1 MFLLDESMKYIF
13 CVLSMICQRVSVPM
27 TLRYFR
33 DKISLVFVVFLQF
46 FTIFCVF
53 SLPFLSFVKSF
64 NQIPTQR
71 KQLRMFYLNFIVLFC
86 PFFFCFQSVF
96 FSFTFTLFFPALYNN
111 LCTKTTLNVVTL
123 LSYSQETGDK
133 KACIVVL

>member
-13 CVLSMICQRVSVPM
+13 CVSPMIYANEFLFRCH
-27 TLRYFR
+27 LRYFH

-64 NQIPTQR
+64 NQILSPR
-71 KQLRMFYLNFIVLFC
+71 KQLRMFFLNFIVLLC

-96 FSFTFTLFFPALYNN
+96 SPSLSRCFFLHYIIICVQK
-111 LCTKTTLNVVTL
+111 LR
-123 LSYSQETGDK
+123 
-133 KACIVVL
+133 